1 MARKFNILEHEL
13 VPSHKILTLRD
24 ALRVL
29 KMLRAKPENLP
40 WLRENDPVAR
50 AIKAKPGDIVMIERK
65 SHTAKKS
72 IAFRYV
78 VTG

>member
-13 VPSHKILTLRD
+13 VPSHKVLPLKD
-24 ALRVL
+24 ALRIL
-29 KMLRAKPENLP
+29 RSLRAKPENLP
-40 WLRENDPVAR
+40 WLRENDPAAR
-50 AIKAKPGDIVMIERK
+50 AIRAKPGDIVMIERK

-72 IAFRYV
+72 VAFRYV

>member
-13 VPSHKILTLRD
+13 VPVHKVLSIRD

-29 KMLRAKPENLP
+29 KSLRAKPENLP
-40 WLRENDPVAR
+40 WLRENDPAAR

-65 SHTAKKS
+65 SHTAKRS
-72 IAFRYV
+72 IAYRYV